1 MAQTKEFA
9 KTQGAR
15 EVLTGTDELRHAIV
29 GIVGHAQ
36 RSLCILTPNLEPEI
50 YEHVEFL
57 DVLKRFVL
65 ARTYARVRVLITQPE
80 RTVRQSNQFAQMGQ
94 RLSSY
99 IQFRN
104 LATERR
110 GLREAWCIADSDAL
124 VYRADYTTGEGVVDT
139 HAPEIA
145 RVYLASFEDLWQA
158 SR

>member
-1 MAQTKEFA
+1 MAQAREIT

-15 EVLTGTDELRHAIV
+15 EVLSGTAELRTAIV
-29 GIVGHAQ
+29 DIVAHAQ
-36 RSLCILTPNLEPEI
+36 RSLAILTQ
-50 YEHVEFL
+50 FL

-80 RTVRQSNQFAQMGQ
+80 RTIRQSNQFAQMGQ

-104 LATERR
+104 LASDRR
-110 GLREAWCIADSDAL
+110 PVNEAWCIADTDAI
-124 VYRADYTTGEGVVDT
+124 VYRADYTTGDGVADT

-145 RVYLASFEDLWQA
+145 KRYLAMFEDLWQV

>member
-1 MAQTKEFA
+1 MAQAKEIA

-15 EVLTGTDELRHAIV
+15 EVLTGTTELRRAIV
-29 GIVGHAQ
+29 DIVAHAG

-65 ARTYARVRVLITQPE
+65 ARTYARVRVLISQPE
-80 RTVRQSNQFAQMGQ
+80 RTMRSGNQFAQMGQ

-104 LATERR
+104 LKTERR
-110 GLREAWCIADSDAL
+110 PVQEAWCIADTDAI
-124 VYRADYTTGEGVVDT
+124 VYRPDYSTGDGVVDT

-145 RVYLASFEDLWQA
+145 KRYLAMFEDLWDS

>member
-1 MAQTKEFA
+1 MAHAKEITKNQA
-9 KTQGAR
+9 AR
-15 EVLTGTDELRHAIV
+15 EIVTGTPELRGSIV
-29 GIVGHAQ
+29 DIVAHAQ
-36 RSLCILTPNLEPEI
+36 RSLAILTPDLEPDI

-80 RTVRQSNQFAQMGQ
+80 RTIRQSNQFAQMGQ
-94 RLSSY
+94 RLNTY

-104 LATERR
+104 LASDRR
-110 GLREAWCIADSDAL
+110 PVKEAWCIADSDAI
-124 VYRADYTTGEGVVDT
+124 VYRADFATGEGVVDT

-145 RVYLASFEDLWQA
+145 KRYIAVFEDLWQL

>member
-1 MAQTKEFA
+1 MAQADELSKQ
-9 KTQGAR
+9 QGTR
-15 EVLTGTDELRHAIV
+15 RLVVGTGELRHAVIDIV
-29 GIVGHAQ
+29 AHAQ
-36 RSLCILTPNLEPEI
+36 RTLAILTPNLEPEI

-80 RTVRQSNQFAQMGQ
+80 RTIRQSNQFAQMGQ

-104 LATERR
+104 LASDRR
-110 GLREAWCIADSDAL
+110 PVNEAWCIADTDAI
-124 VYRADYTTGEGVVDT
+124 VYRADYTTGEGVADT
-139 HAPEIA
+139 HAPEVA
-145 RVYLASFEDLWQA
+145 KRYLAVFEDLWQV

>member
-1 MAQTKEFA
+1 MAQAREIT

-15 EVLTGTDELRHAIV
+15 EVLTGTAELRAAIV
-29 GIVGHAQ
+29 DIVAHAQ
-36 RSLCILTPNLEPEI
+36 RSLAVLTPNLEPEI

-80 RTVRQSNQFAQMGQ
+80 RTIRQSNQFAQMGQ

-104 LATERR
+104 LASDRR
-110 GLREAWCIADSDAL
+110 PVNEAWCIADTDAI
-124 VYRADYTTGEGVVDT
+124 VYRADYTTGDGVADT

-145 RVYLASFEDLWQA
+145 KRYLAMFEDLWQA
-158 SR
+158 PR